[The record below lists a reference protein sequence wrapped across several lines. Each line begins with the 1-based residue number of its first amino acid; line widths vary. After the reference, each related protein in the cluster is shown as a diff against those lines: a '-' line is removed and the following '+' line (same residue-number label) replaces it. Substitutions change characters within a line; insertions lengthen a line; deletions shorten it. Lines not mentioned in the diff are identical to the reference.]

1 MPVRLPIACPPFRSF
16 CPLLYARRGAK
27 RRESAR
33 SATIYC
39 VGKCREIQNLVPLCF
54 PARIRAAMPRIFPQA
69 GRKLWKNPPILLENC
84 LFLYSYVTS
93 CPFPLQSNGCFVIL
107 IFSKVWKGEY
117 AVKRVFALCLAVFLI
132 LTACM
137 LPAAAAPAAKQV
149 FFDQAEIRNPGAV
162 RMLVDLG
169 LISG

>member
-1 MPVRLPIACPPFRSF
+1 M
-16 CPLLYARRGAK
+16 
-27 RRESAR
+27 
-33 SATIYC
+33 
-39 VGKCREIQNLVPLCF
+39 PLCF

-132 LTACM
+132 LTACT

-149 FFDQAEIRNPGAV
+149 FFDQAEIRNP
-162 RMLVDLG
+162 D
-169 LISG
+169 